1 MKTVNHALY
10 NTEKTVKAKSNFF
23 FSLLLTFV
31 LVFSMVPVQAF
42 ANPETSTQDV
52 TIEETTTNTLDSDS
66 SDSENPD
73 AENVSNQDSQESDT
87 EKEQHNSTQEPEEST
102 NSNSSEGSQPQDAA
116 TSSNDGSDPNEESD
130 SSAESLDE
138 VNDGASF
145 VENDGLNY
153 VVLEGSATNNLQSAT
168 NAISNVSDLDPNTA
182 NSIASIALNKSTN
195 GSSAVIR
202 NGEQLPSSHENTAVE
217 SFYTSWITEDTTND
231 NNDSNLLLAPSDN
244 TDQTIRYRINYAIK
258 SNQMFDAG
266 DVVITIPSSIVFD
279 RDGNETGTMR
289 FSIPENASVRGEW
302 NYSVQGENVVLTNTR
317 SFNPVTQGYI
327 EIGVEGITPSDIEDL
342 GECINFDSKIEVVCP
357 DDEIIG
363 LTSNTLT
370 GSFDT
375 RSTLSRAIKQQST
388 NNAVSLV
395 GPESIPESQRI
406 DGVDIYVVVSWYT
419 YSYVD
424 RNSNQPFTLSL
435 TDQLTGNTY
444 NGFILDNQSNLALE
458 DDQVSAT
465 RTLFENALR
474 TEESAT
480 TTVKAAFPWNG
491 QFVEGQTYKFENT
504 ATYTLTEQDSGEV
517 QEKSATSTVSWVA
530 SLPKFEN
537 PEGHYW
543 VYTYGNSNTDYG
555 IGKETIRPTF
565 DTSTQDVNA
574 TSYSPYTNYYGEY
587 PRAFNDLAEG
597 KNAEISYTFS
607 SVGHLLP
614 WTYQAPETTTPGTN
628 PLGMIENYNKKDVTL
643 TTEYTGLTYNN
654 EKLTV
659 GTDYTYTSVDF
670 AIKPTVLEA
679 TPVNLDENGNAVF
692 ENYADGT
699 VDYTRDTD
707 GSVEIPIITVQALVN
722 GKWVDVASADW
733 TSGSLVV
740 TLADGTTQKSS
751 VVTLPVGTENVR
763 SQLTSNISGIYY
775 YLRVNTT
782 LLADGAMGKAALDG
796 FSQSFNP
803 MGSVQIGT
811 TLSISQDNNKI
822 GNITTKGSDRL
833 LGYTTDQRVTSSKAC
848 NWSLGEV
855 NYAENYA
862 LLHYS
867 GEVDIKSYITDREL
881 YNKAVEEGDLSSE
894 TSGTF
899 YDLLPAGM
907 VPVMD
912 TISLRSG
919 DSIDE
924 AYTVDNYNN
933 SGRTLLVVKAN
944 LSPELS
950 TYRENGLDFYQD
962 VLKIS
967 FDAKYDLISMSD
979 YGQTVHNVIAY
990 QSGNTSLGSVDGY
1003 MGENDNPYGSNNQQT
1018 ASAFATDKEK
1028 EILTDLDPASNSP
1041 SFVYAGVSTNVD
1053 ILQAGSTGL
1062 NKHVMVNNDGSWT
1075 DAWSSA
1081 PDVYEGGV
1089 YKYRLSMAGSDAGQT
1104 SNVVFYDVLETYTPE
1119 NDEEYIDESDRWK
1132 GTLESVDTSML
1143 ESKGIDPVIYY
1154 STVENLTIGEGTGN
1168 EVIFNNN
1175 AQLGNTEVWQ
1185 PLTEETDLSSV
1196 KAIAIDASK
1205 KTDGSNYVLTQDDSL
1220 VVYLNMRAP
1229 GGEAAIPPSEN
1240 NAHAYNAVYLSS
1252 QISQLGDSYNA
1263 AQMYPYTKVGITPYN
1278 LSVKKAWNDDGNRDG
1293 LRSDSVTV
1301 KLYANGSDTGKSI
1314 SLSEDNSWQGEFSMI
1329 PYADEAGNHINYTIR
1344 EAEVEN
1350 GTLDGYTA
1358 DYRQKNDGSI
1368 TISNVHDPIKISIE
1382 GTKTWINEDTKADR
1396 PSSIRLNLYADGEFV
1411 RSISVTGDPE
1421 SDTWSYSFGELN
1433 KYRDGGIEINYTV
1446 TEDSEGLD
1454 SYIPSEEGLNVTNNY
1469 YPYGDLKV
1477 SKDVVDATAAVSDNT
1492 YSFTARFYNEI
1503 TSDDGTV
1510 IQSPVEGTYKYNV
1523 FTADDDSFLYDGSIG
1538 NDGTFEL
1545 KDNQYA
1551 VIYDLP
1557 QYITY
1562 NISESQQPGFSIS
1575 SDNAVGTVVPNNE
1588 VSAIFTNT
1596 YSTSASVNLGARKLL
1611 TGHDLN
1617 RYQFLHQL
1625 TDEDGNVVRTASN
1638 AQPDSEVPATETVDM
1653 EEQAPITFGALY
1665 FDNDDDGITHT
1676 YYLTETNSNRPGY
1689 TYDDTKYKVEITPHD
1704 NGDGTM
1710 SCDVAYY
1717 DDEDQLITGGSDKNS
1732 EVIFSNE
1739 YHAEGSFTLQGLKEL
1754 TGGQL
1759 QNNQFSFEIGK
1770 VSTNNGKT
1778 SFNPIQSATNNAD
1791 GTIYFDDV
1799 TFTQLNAGKTYTYAM
1814 HEVAGKDSTLDYDNH
1829 WFLVEVSV
1837 VDNDDGTLSL
1847 QTNYG
1852 DESNPLTASC
1862 WICDGSG
1869 SVNGEDCPSCDG
1881 GVIASSGESYIFE
1894 NAYHNGN
1901 LDIEKSV
1908 TEGSQDQ
1915 DATFT
1920 FRLSLTNE
1928 QGEPLETEELVN
1940 NITVEEKVSGNTLAA
1955 SDITETQNESN
1966 PLTDG
1971 ISAIG
1976 DFVMGLFTP
1985 TKAYAD
1991 VLSDTVNGDEGT
2003 WHWSLDTNTGELSIG
2018 GTGIEIPGRASS
2030 SWPWYSSR
2038 TSITTVSFEEGSTA
2052 GSNLSYM
2059 FSSCSKLT
2067 DLDLS
2072 NFSTANVTRMSSM
2085 FSACKALTALD
2096 LSNFNTQSVTDMS
2109 YMFLGCNALTTL
2121 NLSNFNTAKVTNMSS
2136 MFYGCSSLTDLNLS
2150 SFNTQSVTNMAS
2162 MFQGCSKLKS
2172 VTLGT
2177 DFSFRGNN
2185 ISNTSYQAVLLTPSV
2200 PSKNWVLLDENG
2212 QPTDNTYTSIELRDN
2227 YPTTG
2232 VGTYVWDTRVTIS
2245 FDANGGAGTLP
2256 NQTILYD
2263 SGNTLITN
2271 NGAIYRAGYKFIGWN
2286 TKANG
2291 KGTSYTDG
2299 ASIPAN
2305 TFDDVT
2311 EVTLYAQW
2319 ESVIKI
2325 VEVEKGVIEI
2335 TMPAG
2340 YVAHIPDLPAGTLY
2354 EVSEY
2359 AQEGWSLVDSN
2370 NTAGTIAPDQTL
2382 LASFTNQYT
2391 PGKTNTALVAYKTL
2405 DGTSAYLDSNSGFS
2419 FTLTDTTEDSPT
2431 KGQVLQTK
2439 SISDRGVIYFD
2450 AITYDTEGTY
2460 TYEIREV
2467 QGSDSSIAYDSS
2479 VIEAKVSVTKGT
2491 GGGLVAN
2498 TTYKKVSNNQ
2508 TSAESSTPLT
2518 FENTTKPGSL
2528 AITKSLVGAVSD
2540 AALSREFSF
2549 KVTIAGVS
2557 YSGDY
2562 SVGNATYH
2570 TDNGI
2575 IALHG
2580 NETATISNL
2589 KPGSTYM
2596 VVEDSTSGWSQTG
2609 AENTTGT
2616 ISANTTSTASFE
2628 NTYSPSGSAQIMAY
2642 KKFVDGNLNEHIF
2655 TFELFDNLGKSLGTA
2670 QSGMPNTNLDKQD
2683 VHYGE
2688 APIYFPEISY
2698 TTPGDYHYTIK
2709 EVIPSSPENGI
2720 TYDSDPI
2727 DVSVSVVDDGIG
2739 NLTSTI
2745 TYSKNGKILSNGA
2758 VFTNTSQ
2765 TYELTLEKVVEDYE
2779 ALSNAAKTNAQFE
2792 FMVDLKNANGDP
2804 LQDVSY
2810 SVFEQNGD
2818 KVSTS
2823 RVTDGGTIELSAN
2836 QYAVLTGIPY
2846 GTTYSFVE
2854 LDRPGWSVDSAQTS
2868 NTSGTVTSAQ
2878 TATFT
2883 NTYSANGEAI
2893 LEAYK
2898 VFSGTLTDGQFEFV
2912 VLDNNA
2918 DSSNLGAVIR
2928 QATNDSDGNIVF
2940 DAITYSTEDS
2950 GKTFNYQIREI
2961 AGTDENVA
2969 YDDHVVDVEV
2979 AVNDNGDGTLN
2990 CDVTYDGS
2998 LNPYTFENFVS
3009 FVLAK
3014 TGGAGFGIGALA
3026 VLCAGAGL
3034 VTRRILR
3041 RRMNS

>member
-87 EKEQHNSTQEPEEST
+87 EKEQHNSTLEPEEST

-116 TSSNDGSDPNEESD
+116 TSSNDGSDPDEESD
-130 SSAESLDE
+130 SSAGSLDE

-168 NAISNVSDLDPNTA
+168 NAISNVSDLDSNTA
-182 NSIASIALNKSTN
+182 NSIASIALNKSTD

-231 NNDSNLLLAPSDN
+231 NNDSNLLLAPNDN

-597 KNAEISYTFS
+597 KDAEISYTFS

-679 TPVNLDENGNAVF
+679 TTVNLDENGNAVF

-751 VVTLPVGTENVR
+751 VVTLPEGTENVR

-822 GNITTKGSDRL
+822 GDITTKGSDRL

-912 TISLRSG
+912 SISLRSG

-1053 ILQAGSTGL
+1053 ILQAGTTGL

-1089 YKYRLSMAGSDAGQT
+1089 YKYRLSMSGSDAGQT

-1344 EAEVEN
+1344 EAEIEN

-1358 DYRQKNDGSI
+1358 DYHQNNDGSI

-1454 SYIPSEEGLNVTNNY
+1454 SYIPSEEGLNVTNIY

-1477 SKDVVDATAAVSDNT
+1477 SKDVVDATSAVSDNT
-1492 YSFTARFYNEI
+1492 YSFNARFYNEI

-1510 IQSPVEGTYKYNV
+1510 IQSPVEGTYKYSV
-1523 FTADDDSFLYDGSIG
+1523 FNADDDSFLYDGSIG

-1545 KDNQYA
+1545 KDNQ
-1551 VIYDLP
+1551 
-1557 QYITY
+1557 
-1562 NISESQQPGFSIS
+1562 
-1575 SDNAVGTVVPNNE
+1575 
-1588 VSAIFTNT
+1588 
-1596 YSTSASVNLGARKLL
+1596 
-1611 TGHDLN
+1611 
-1617 RYQFLHQL
+1617 
-1625 TDEDGNVVRTASN
+1625 
-1638 AQPDSEVPATETVDM
+1638 
-1653 EEQAPITFGALY
+1653 
-1665 FDNDDDGITHT
+1665 
-1676 YYLTETNSNRPGY
+1676 
-1689 TYDDTKYKVEITPHD
+1689 
-1704 NGDGTM
+1704 
-1710 SCDVAYY
+1710 
-1717 DDEDQLITGGSDKNS
+1717 
-1732 EVIFSNE
+1732 
-1739 YHAEGSFTLQGLKEL
+1739 
-1754 TGGQL
+1754 
-1759 QNNQFSFEIGK
+1759 
-1770 VSTNNGKT
+1770 
-1778 SFNPIQSATNNAD
+1778 
-1791 GTIYFDDV
+1791 
-1799 TFTQLNAGKTYTYAM
+1799 
-1814 HEVAGKDSTLDYDNH
+1814 
-1829 WFLVEVSV
+1829 
-1837 VDNDDGTLSL
+1837 
-1847 QTNYG
+1847 
-1852 DESNPLTASC
+1852 
-1862 WICDGSG
+1862 
-1869 SVNGEDCPSCDG
+1869 
-1881 GVIASSGESYIFE
+1881 
-1894 NAYHNGN
+1894 
-1901 LDIEKSV
+1901 
-1908 TEGSQDQ
+1908 
-1915 DATFT
+1915 
-1920 FRLSLTNE
+1920 
-1928 QGEPLETEELVN
+1928 
-1940 NITVEEKVSGNTLAA
+1940 
-1955 SDITETQNESN
+1955 
-1966 PLTDG
+1966 
-1971 ISAIG
+1971 
-1976 DFVMGLFTP
+1976 
-1985 TKAYAD
+1985 
-1991 VLSDTVNGDEGT
+1991 
-2003 WHWSLDTNTGELSIG
+2003 
-2018 GTGIEIPGRASS
+2018 
-2030 SWPWYSSR
+2030 
-2038 TSITTVSFEEGSTA
+2038 
-2052 GSNLSYM
+2052 
-2059 FSSCSKLT
+2059 
-2067 DLDLS
+2067 
-2072 NFSTANVTRMSSM
+2072 
-2085 FSACKALTALD
+2085 
-2096 LSNFNTQSVTDMS
+2096 
-2109 YMFLGCNALTTL
+2109 
-2121 NLSNFNTAKVTNMSS
+2121 
-2136 MFYGCSSLTDLNLS
+2136 
-2150 SFNTQSVTNMAS
+2150 
-2162 MFQGCSKLKS
+2162 
-2172 VTLGT
+2172 
-2177 DFSFRGNN
+2177 
-2185 ISNTSYQAVLLTPSV
+2185 
-2200 PSKNWVLLDENG
+2200 
-2212 QPTDNTYTSIELRDN
+2212 
-2227 YPTTG
+2227 
-2232 VGTYVWDTRVTIS
+2232 
-2245 FDANGGAGTLP
+2245 
-2256 NQTILYD
+2256 
-2263 SGNTLITN
+2263 
-2271 NGAIYRAGYKFIGWN
+2271 
-2286 TKANG
+2286 
-2291 KGTSYTDG
+2291 
-2299 ASIPAN
+2299 
-2305 TFDDVT
+2305 
-2311 EVTLYAQW
+2311 
-2319 ESVIKI
+2319 
-2325 VEVEKGVIEI
+2325 
-2335 TMPAG
+2335 
-2340 YVAHIPDLPAGTLY
+2340 
-2354 EVSEY
+2354 
-2359 AQEGWSLVDSN
+2359 
-2370 NTAGTIAPDQTL
+2370 
-2382 LASFTNQYT
+2382 
-2391 PGKTNTALVAYKTL
+2391 
-2405 DGTSAYLDSNSGFS
+2405 
-2419 FTLTDTTEDSPT
+2419 
-2431 KGQVLQTK
+2431 
-2439 SISDRGVIYFD
+2439 
-2450 AITYDTEGTY
+2450 
-2460 TYEIREV
+2460 
-2467 QGSDSSIAYDSS
+2467 
-2479 VIEAKVSVTKGT
+2479 
-2491 GGGLVAN
+2491 
-2498 TTYKKVSNNQ
+2498 
-2508 TSAESSTPLT
+2508 
-2518 FENTTKPGSL
+2518 
-2528 AITKSLVGAVSD
+2528 
-2540 AALSREFSF
+2540 
-2549 KVTIAGVS
+2549 
-2557 YSGDY
+2557 
-2562 SVGNATYH
+2562 
-2570 TDNGI
+2570 
-2575 IALHG
+2575 
-2580 NETATISNL
+2580 
-2589 KPGSTYM
+2589 
-2596 VVEDSTSGWSQTG
+2596 
-2609 AENTTGT
+2609 
-2616 ISANTTSTASFE
+2616 
-2628 NTYSPSGSAQIMAY
+2628 
-2642 KKFVDGNLNEHIF
+2642 
-2655 TFELFDNLGKSLGTA
+2655 
-2670 QSGMPNTNLDKQD
+2670 
-2683 VHYGE
+2683 
-2688 APIYFPEISY
+2688 
-2698 TTPGDYHYTIK
+2698 
-2709 EVIPSSPENGI
+2709 
-2720 TYDSDPI
+2720 
-2727 DVSVSVVDDGIG
+2727 
-2739 NLTSTI
+2739 
-2745 TYSKNGKILSNGA
+2745 
-2758 VFTNTSQ
+2758 
-2765 TYELTLEKVVEDYE
+2765 
-2779 ALSNAAKTNAQFE
+2779 
-2792 FMVDLKNANGDP
+2792 
-2804 LQDVSY
+2804 
-2810 SVFEQNGD
+2810 
-2818 KVSTS
+2818 
-2823 RVTDGGTIELSAN
+2823 
-2836 QYAVLTGIPY
+2836 
-2846 GTTYSFVE
+2846 
-2854 LDRPGWSVDSAQTS
+2854 
-2868 NTSGTVTSAQ
+2868 
-2878 TATFT
+2878 
-2883 NTYSANGEAI
+2883 
-2893 LEAYK
+2893 
-2898 VFSGTLTDGQFEFV
+2898 
-2912 VLDNNA
+2912 
-2918 DSSNLGAVIR
+2918 
-2928 QATNDSDGNIVF
+2928 
-2940 DAITYSTEDS
+2940 
-2950 GKTFNYQIREI
+2950 
-2961 AGTDENVA
+2961 
-2969 YDDHVVDVEV
+2969 
-2979 AVNDNGDGTLN
+2979 
-2990 CDVTYDGS
+2990 
-2998 LNPYTFENFVS
+2998 
-3009 FVLAK
+3009 
-3014 TGGAGFGIGALA
+3014 
-3026 VLCAGAGL
+3026 
-3034 VTRRILR
+3034 
-3041 RRMNS
+3041 

>member
-87 EKEQHNSTQEPEEST
+87 EKEQHNSTLEPEEST

-116 TSSNDGSDPNEESD
+116 TSSNDGSDPDEESD

-168 NAISNVSDLDPNTA
+168 NAISNVSDLDSNTA
-182 NSIASIALNKSTN
+182 NSIASIALNKSTD

-231 NNDSNLLLAPSDN
+231 NNDSNLLLAPNDN

-491 QFVEGQTYKFENT
+491 QFAEGQTYKFENT

-597 KNAEISYTFS
+597 KDAEISYTFS

-679 TPVNLDENGNAVF
+679 TTANLDENGNAVF

-707 GSVEIPIITVQALVN
+707 SSVEIPIITVQALVN

-740 TLADGTTQKSS
+740 ALADGTTQKSS
-751 VVTLPVGTENVR
+751 VVTLPEGTENVR

-775 YLRVNTT
+775 YLRVNTI

-822 GNITTKGSDRL
+822 GDITTKGSDRL

-990 QSGNTSLGSVDGY
+990 QSSNTSLGSVDGY

-1053 ILQAGSTGL
+1053 ILQAGTTGL

-1089 YKYRLSMAGSDAGQT
+1089 YKYRLSMSGSDAGQT

-1278 LSVKKAWNDDGNRDG
+1278 LSVNKAWNDDGNRDG

-1301 KLYANGSDTGKSI
+1301 KLYANGSDTGKSV

-1344 EAEVEN
+1344 EAEIEN

-1358 DYRQKNDGSI
+1358 DYHQNNDGSI

-1396 PSSIRLNLYADGEFV
+1396 PSSIRLNLYAEGEFV

-1454 SYIPSEEGLNVTNNY
+1454 SYIPSEEGLNVTNIY

-1492 YSFTARFYNEI
+1492 YSFTARFYNDI

-1510 IQSPVEGTYKYNV
+1510 IQSPVEGTYKYSV
-1523 FTADDDSFLYDGSIG
+1523 FNADDDSFLYDGSIG

-1575 SDNAVGTVVPNNE
+1575 SDNAVGTVAPNNE
-1588 VSAIFTNT
+1588 ASAVFTNT

-1617 RYQFLHQL
+1617 RYQFLYQL

-1638 AQPDSEVPATETVDM
+1638 ARPDSEVPATETVDM

-1739 YHAEGSFTLQGLKEL
+1739 YHAEGSFSLQGLKEL

-1759 QNNQFSFEIGK
+1759 QDNQFSFEIGK

-1814 HEVAGKDSTLDYDNH
+1814 HEVAGKDSTLDYDSH

-1852 DESNPLTASC
+1852 DESSPLTASC
-1862 WICDGSG
+1862 WICEGSG

-1894 NAYHNGN
+1894 NAYHDGN

-1940 NITVEEKVSGNTLAA
+1940 NITVEEKASGNTLAA

-1976 DFVMGLFTP
+1976 DFVTGLFTP

-1991 VLSDTVNGDEGT
+1991 VLGDTVNGDEGT

-2030 SWPWYSSR
+2030 SWPWYSNR
-2038 TSITTVSFEEGSTA
+2038 TSITTVSFEEGSIA
-2052 GSNLSYM
+2052 GNYLSYM
-2059 FSSCSKLT
+2059 FSGCS
-2067 DLDLS
+2067 S
-2072 NFSTANVTRMSSM
+2072 
-2085 FSACKALTALD
+2085 
-2096 LSNFNTQSVTDMS
+2096 
-2109 YMFLGCNALTTL
+2109 LTTL
-2121 NLSNFNTAKVTNMSS
+2121 NLSNFNTQSVTNMSYMFSGCSSLTTLDLSNFNTQKVTNMSY
-2136 MFYGCSSLTDLNLS
+2136 MFYNCSSLTDLNLS
-2150 SFNTQSVTNMAS
+2150 SFKTQKVTNMTS
-2162 MFQGCSKLKS
+2162 MFNGCSKLKS
-2172 VTLGT
+2172 VTLGP
-2177 DFSFRGNN
+2177 DFSFKGNN
-2185 ISNTSYQAVLLTPSV
+2185 INYTSRQAVLPIPSV
-2200 PSKNWVLLDENG
+2200 PSEKWVLIDENG
-2212 QPTDNTYTSIELRDN
+2212 KPTENTYTNIELRDN
-2227 YPTTG
+2227 YPAMG
-2232 VGTYVWDTRVTIS
+2232 VGTYVWDTRVTIA
-2245 FDANGGAGTLP
+2245 FDANGGAGSLP

-2263 SGNTLITN
+2263 SDNTLTLN

-2325 VEVEKGVIEI
+2325 VEVEKGVFEI

-2419 FTLTDTTEDSPT
+2419 FTLTNTTEDSPT

-2575 IALHG
+2575 ITLHG

-2628 NTYSPSGSAQIMAY
+2628 NTYLPSGSAQIMAY

-2655 TFELFDNLGKSLGTA
+2655 TFELFDDSGKSLGTA
-2670 QSGMPNTNLDKQD
+2670 QSGMPNTNLDEQD
-2683 VHYGE
+2683 VHYGQ

-2928 QATNDSDGNIVF
+2928 QATNDADGNIVF

-2979 AVNDNGDGTLN
+2979 VVTDNGDGTLN